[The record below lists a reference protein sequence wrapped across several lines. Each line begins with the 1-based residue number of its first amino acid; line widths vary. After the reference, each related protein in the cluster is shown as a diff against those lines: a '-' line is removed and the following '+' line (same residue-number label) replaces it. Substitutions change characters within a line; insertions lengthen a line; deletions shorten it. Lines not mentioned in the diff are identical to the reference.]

1 MYNLLPNSMLMRVA
15 LCLVLSTFTVVQAQA
30 DSRYR
35 NVRYGF
41 SFPEAKGMKSDR
53 LPDNGDGIKLKN
65 GKGFSI
71 TAYGSNNVL
80 TTTLLDEVNSQSK
93 TMDKVT
99 YRAKGKNWYVL
110 SGQKG
115 SEVIYIKGF
124 VGVGSINTMI
134 LEYPKK
140 DEKAYDLLV
149 TQLSRGFRPGDL
161 HTAH

>member
-1 MYNLLPNSMLMRVA
+1 MYKLRPNSMPMRAA
-15 LCLVLSTFTVVQAQA
+15 LCLFLSTFTVVHAQA
-30 DSRYR
+30 DSTYR

-80 TTTLLDEVNSQSK
+80 TATLMDEENSHSS

-99 YRAKGKNWYVL
+99 YRAKGKNWYVV
-110 SGQKG
+110 SGLKG
-115 SEVIYIKGF
+115 SQVIYIKGF
-124 VGVGSINTMI
+124 VGVGSINTLL

-149 TQLSRGFRPGDL
+149 TKLSSGFRPGDL
-161 HTAH
+161 DKAH